1 MATLTYNW
9 LRQLVWPATDTGPL
23 NCTTGIT
30 WVERLICRECVITNS
45 MCRACVHCEAP
56 KIVKLVKITPI
67 TMVYGTYN
75 YTYWGESKPTYNW
88 GASHCK
94 DHLGIM
100 RLCFVSGYQAAR
112 ERGMSFTEF
121 GTIIQGGAP

>member
-1 MATLTYNW
+1 
-9 LRQLVWPATDTGPL
+9 
-23 NCTTGIT
+23 
-30 WVERLICRECVITNS
+30 